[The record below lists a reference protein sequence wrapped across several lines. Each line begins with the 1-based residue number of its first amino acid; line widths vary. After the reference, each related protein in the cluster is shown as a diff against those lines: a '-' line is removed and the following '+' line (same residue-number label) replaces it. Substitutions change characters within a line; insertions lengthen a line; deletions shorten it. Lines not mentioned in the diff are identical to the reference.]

1 MRIGGLA
8 VGAALLAMLV
18 AGCSGGKAAPAV
30 STMVAPSAG
39 ASVPLGAATAR
50 PTATTPPPAASASAS
65 SPVAP
70 VATLPAG
77 VQPVDYTSAANWLC
91 RPGKADTPCT
101 EDLDSTAVGS
111 DGSKVQPFVAAAKPP
126 IDCFYVYPTA
136 SSDPGDNS
144 DLVTGAGEERAAVNQ
159 AARFAS
165 VCRVFAPVYRQVTL
179 TALGDGHFGDAKA
192 QAIAYADVVDAW
204 EEYLAHDNGG
214 RGVVLIG
221 HSQGAMQLKKL
232 IHDEI
237 DSNAR
242 ARALLVSAILLG
254 GNVAQDEYQNVPPC
268 ATPDQLGC
276 MVGYSSFLASAPPP
290 ANSLFGRGNVLCVDP
305 AALLHRSPALDSYFP
320 TAGNVLAGSVTTPF
334 LEYTGLTGECVQKD
348 GFSYLSVT
356 APAGLAFP
364 GAAVTAPGPAW
375 GLHIIDSN
383 LTLGDQIA
391 LVAEESAAFAKR

>member
-1 MRIGGLA
+1 MRIGALA

-70 VATLPAG
+70 ATLPAG

-101 EDLDSTAVGS
+101 EDLASTAVGS
-111 DGSKVQPFVAAAKPP
+111 DGSKVQPFVAAANPP

-159 AARFAS
+159 AARFSS

-192 QAIAYADVVDAW
+192 QAIAYADVVNAW

-242 ARALLVSAILLG
+242 ARAYPQQSLLVQSFRDAFVSAVFIHMNAFSTGIGRTLFK
-254 GNVAQDEYQNVPPC
+254 
-268 ATPDQLGC
+268 AT
-276 MVGYSSFLASAPPP
+276 
-290 ANSLFGRGNVLCVDP
+290 
-305 AALLHRSPALDSYFP
+305 
-320 TAGNVLAGSVTTPF
+320 
-334 LEYTGLTGECVQKD
+334 
-348 GFSYLSVT
+348 
-356 APAGLAFP
+356 
-364 GAAVTAPGPAW
+364 
-375 GLHIIDSN
+375 
-383 LTLGDQIA
+383 
-391 LVAEESAAFAKR
+391 